1 MRAPEAD
8 PRSAALEA
16 QAQAWV
22 RRLASGAARP
32 RDARALQRWCAT
44 SQAHAQ
50 AFRKAHGQ
58 WRALRPAAVLAGQ
71 NDPELARLR
80 AADALSMPTPV
91 LSRRRMLGGAMA
103 MAVTGIGVALVKP
116 PLDLWPSVEALRA
129 DIRTGVGEQRR
140 LALAPSVTL
149 DLNTRSSVALRAG
162 DGPSAGIE
170 LIDGEVSVD
179 AARAAH
185 PFTVTA
191 AQGQAWT
198 TDGRFEVRWRT
209 DGICVTCLDGRVQVA
224 AGGREAT
231 LWPAQQISYD
241 SHALGTPRRIDVASL
256 SPWREGV
263 LSFRNTALT
272 EVVAEI
278 NRYRPGRVLL
288 LARALGDKPVSGRF
302 VIADLD
308 KALVQIQRLFRLERT
323 ALPGGIV
330 LLGQGL

>member
-1 MRAPEAD
+1 MRAPELD
-8 PRSAALEA
+8 A

-22 RRLASGAARP
+22 RKLATGAARP
-32 RDARALQRWCAT
+32 RDARALKRWCET
-44 SQAHAQ
+44 SEAHAQ
-50 AFRKAHGQ
+50 AFRKAYGQ

-71 NDPELARLR
+71 HDSELARLR
-80 AADALSMPTPV
+80 SASASSLPTAV

-116 PLDLWPSVEALRA
+116 PLELWPSVESLRA
-129 DIRTGVGEQRR
+129 DIRTGAGEQRR
-140 LALAPSVTL
+140 LALAPSVTV
-149 DLNTRSSVALRAG
+149 DLNTRSSVALHAA
-162 DGPSAGIE
+162 DGAASGIE
-170 LIDGEVSVD
+170 LIDGELSVD
-179 AARAAH
+179 AAHAAH

-191 AQGQAWT
+191 GQGQAWT

-231 LWPAQQISYD
+231 LWPAQQIGYD
-241 SHALGTPRRIDVASL
+241 RHVLGAPRQIDVAAL

-263 LSFRNTALT
+263 LSFRGTALT

-308 KALVQIQRLFRLERT
+308 QALVQIQRLFRLERT

-330 LLGQGL
+330 LLG

>member
-1 MRAPEAD
+1 MRAAD
-8 PRSAALEA
+8 PHPRSAALDA

-22 RRLASGAARP
+22 RRLASGAAKP
-32 RDARALQRWCAT
+32 RDARALKRWCET
-44 SQAHAQ
+44 SEAHAQ

-71 NDPELARLR
+71 HDPELARLR
-80 AADALSMPTPV
+80 AASASSMPTPV

-103 MAVTGIGVALVKP
+103 FAVTGIGVALVVKP
-116 PLDLWPSVEALRA
+116 PLALWPSVEALRA

-140 LALAPSVTL
+140 LALAPSVTV
-149 DLNTRSSVALRAG
+149 DLNTRSSLGVRA
-162 DGPSAGIE
+162 AGIE

-179 AARAAH
+179 AARAAQ
-185 PFTVTA
+185 PFTVSA
-191 AQGQAWT
+191 DQGRAWA
-198 TDGRFEVRWRT
+198 TDGRFEMRRRA
-209 DGICVTCLDGRVQVA
+209 DGSCVVTCLDGRVQVA

-231 LWPAQQISYD
+231 LRPSQQITYD
-241 SHALGTPRRIDVASL
+241 SHALGAPRQIDAAAL

-263 LSFRNTALT
+263 LSFRNTALN

-330 LLGQGL
+330 LLG